1 MGREG
6 GGERAGVAARVCEA
20 SSALILLLDSLT
32 QEHLRRAATATREL
46 PRVRREWLARPAHL
60 PLRVHVAAWG
70 HRRQEAR
77 RLCVLRRRRHLE
89 RKRRRYA
96 RHAARAPPFTLC
108 ARLRETA
115 AAGKKSCGQA
125 LLLTQYTLENKH
137 TLSYTRMLRT
147 PYEQDPFRVRA
158 CARPPP
164 LRGRAEPPP
173 DPRLTSAPPPQRSR
187 GSRARAPIKTEPSP
201 AGSVRGRSYL

>member
-1 MGREG
+1 MGGGWRRRRVGREG
-6 GGERAGVAARVCEA
+6 GGERASVAARVCEA

-96 RHAARAPPFTLC
+96 RHAARAPPFTLLRC
-108 ARLRETA
+108 APPRNSCGREE
-115 AAGKKSCGQA
+115 SCGQEPRSS
-125 LLLTQYTLENKH
+125 LH
-137 TLSYTRMLRT
+137 TR
-147 PYEQDPFRVRA
+147 EQAHTKLHAHATNTIRA
-158 CARPPP
+158 GPGQSQSVCETTSA
-164 LRGRAEPPP
+164 RGRGA
-173 DPRLTSAPPPQRSR
+173 SA
-187 GSRARAPIKTEPSP
+187 
-201 AGSVRGRSYL
+201 